1 MSEDKYKNELF
12 VKLIEDEFGAKK
24 VVVCPSELELEPG
37 PVCWKRDP
45 SSPLKFDFKDL
56 QIASPPFEII
66 EKKSGLI
73 RVENNAHN
81 TLYWY
86 TVVIEAGGHIYDTLQ
101 PTCEDLYQI
110 VACSVSGDKPVIRP
124 R

>member
-1 MSEDKYKNELF
+1 MSEKKYENELF

-24 VVVCPSELELEPG
+24 VVVCPLELALVPG

-45 SSPLKFDFKDL
+45 DSPFKFDFKDL

-66 EKKSGLI
+66 EKTSGMI
-73 RVENNAHN
+73 CVENNAHY

-86 TVVIEAGGHIYDTLQ
+86 TIVVEVGSHIYDTLQ
-101 PTCEDLYQI
+101 PTCEDSYQI
-110 VACSVSGDKPVIRP
+110 AVCSVSGDKPVIRP